1 MNEPVDH
8 WQSPPVNLSLAP
20 GEVHIWRVGLDRPP
34 LQLADLR
41 RVLNQDELDRA
52 ARFYFERDRQHFSAG
67 RAILRNIL
75 SLYLKV
81 DPARLEFEYG
91 PQGKPAL
98 APEFNPGPGRLEFN
112 LSNSR
117 ELALI
122 ALTLN
127 QPLGIDLEYITE
139 KPAIP
144 DMVKRF
150 FAPGEVKAFAG
161 LAPEQQQMAFDQGW
175 TCKEAYIK
183 ALGGGLSIG
192 LDQFEVSLD
201 PSQPTRLLSLETR
214 PEAVSRWSI
223 ERLYPGPSYL
233 GALAIEGRDY
243 RLKYWRW
250 PD

>member
-1 MNEPVDH
+1 MTEPVDH
-8 WQSPPVNLSLAP
+8 WQSPPARLSLAT
-20 GEVHIWRVGLDRPP
+20 GEVHIWRVELDHPP
-34 LQLADLR
+34 LQVASLR
-41 RVLNQDELDRA
+41 RCLNQAELDRA
-52 ARFYFERDRQHFSAG
+52 ARFYFERDRQHFSTG
-67 RAILRNIL
+67 RAILRNSL

-81 DPARLEFEYG
+81 DPASLEFEYG

-98 APEFNPGPGRLEFN
+98 APESNPGPDRLEFN

-122 ALTLN
+122 ALTHN
-127 QPLGIDLEYITE
+127 QPLGIDLEYIAE

-150 FAPGEVKAFAG
+150 FAPGEVKAFGG
-161 LAPEQQQMAFDQGW
+161 LAPEQQQMAFYQGW

-201 PSQPTRLLSLETR
+201 PSQPARLLSLETN
-214 PEAVSRWSI
+214 PEALSRWSL
-223 ERLYPGPSYL
+223 EMLYPGPGYL
-233 GALAIEGRDY
+233 GALAVEGRNY

>member
-1 MNEPVDH
+1 
-8 WQSPPVNLSLAP
+8 
-20 GEVHIWRVGLDRPP
+20 
-34 LQLADLR
+34 LQLANLR
-41 RVLNQDELDRA
+41 RCLNQAELDRA
-52 ARFYFERDRQHFSAG
+52 ARFYFERDRHHFSAG

-81 DPARLEFEYG
+81 DPAGLEFEYG

-98 APEFNPGPGRLEFN
+98 APEFNPGPDRLEFN
-112 LSNSR
+112 LSNSH

-127 QPLGIDLEYITE
+127 QPLGIELEYITE

-161 LAPEQQQMAFDQGW
+161 LAPEQQQTAFYQGW

-201 PSQPTRLLSLETR
+201 PSQPARLLSLETN

-223 ERLYPGPSYL
+223 ELLHPGPGYL
-233 GALAIEGRDY
+233 GALAVEAQDY

-250 PD
+250 QA